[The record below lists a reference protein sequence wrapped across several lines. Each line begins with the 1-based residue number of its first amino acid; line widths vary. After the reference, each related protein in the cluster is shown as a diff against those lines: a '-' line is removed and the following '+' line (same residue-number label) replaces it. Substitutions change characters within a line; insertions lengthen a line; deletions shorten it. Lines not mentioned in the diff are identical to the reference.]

1 MTALLQTIENGA
13 RDEPLLAALRGPALG
28 LNESELAQIRICT
41 PDTKIPYYE
50 AVRRYREEEEDALAE
65 KLRAFEEKRARWRL
79 CARNQGVDR
88 LIERIYAETG
98 FLAQAGALPGGAS
111 RQANL
116 HLLTTRARAFVAAQG
131 GSLHAFLRY
140 ASGCARAATA

>member
-1 MTALLQTIENGA
+1 M
-13 RDEPLLAALRGPALG
+13 LAALRGPALG
-28 LNESELAQIRICT
+28 LNESELAQIRIRT

-98 FLAQAGALPGGAS
+98 FLAQA
-111 RQANL
+111 
-116 HLLTTRARAFVAAQG
+116 ARFRRRVAAGQPA
-131 GSLHAFLRY
+131 SADHAGKGRSWRRRAAHCTRFCGMP
-140 ASGCARAATA
+140 SGCARAATA